1 MSIENKKFPSVK
13 EAMDG
18 GYMTVVFQPIL
29 DLSQHKPFGYECLV
43 RCKFPGLENPL
54 RLFELA
60 VEQGLTGE
68 LGRLLRRLA
77 IDAAPDECL
86 FLNLHPVELAGG
98 WLVRPDD
105 PIFEHSAPIYLEIT
119 ESVPLT
125 HFELCDGILQELRHK
140 GMHVAVDD
148 LGAGYSNLKYI
159 TDLAPDL
166 VKLDRELVRNISHN
180 QRQLIL
186 VRHMIALC
194 EDLGAKV
201 VAEGIETEEELG
213 ALRAI
218 GAHYGQGYFIARPAF
233 PLPSV
238 VRSAL
243 DAPDES
249 DPPVGL

>member
-1 MSIENKKFPSVK
+1 MTIEQGEVPSVQ

-18 GYMTVVFQPIL
+18 DFMKVVFQPIL

-43 RCKFPGLENPL
+43 RCKYPGLENPL

-77 IDAAPDECL
+77 IDHAPDECL
-86 FLNLHPVELAGG
+86 FINLHPTELAGG

-105 PIFEHSAPIYLEIT
+105 AIFEHSAPIYLEIT

-125 HFELCDGILQELRHK
+125 HFDLCDDILRELRHK
-140 GMHVAVDD
+140 GMHIAVDD

-159 TDLAPDL
+159 TDLAPDI
-166 VKLDRELVRNISHN
+166 VKLDRELVRNISHDK
-180 QRQLIL
+180 RLLIL

-243 DAPDES
+243 DAPEE
-249 DPPVGL
+249 G